1 MAKIVISEFM
11 DEATVAYLAAS
22 HEVIY
27 NPALVNDTAGLLKAL
42 DDADAIIVR
51 NCTQVNEAILNAG
64 KNLRVVGRLGVGLD
78 NIDMALCEAR
88 DVAVCPARGAND
100 ISVAEYVITA
110 ALVLLRQAWL
120 SADTVM
126 AGEWPRNQLIGR
138 EISGKQM
145 GLVGYG
151 SIARETASRALA
163 LGMAVSACDPYLPPE
178 DPAWAGVRRLDLE
191 PLLLE
196 ADVVSLH
203 VPLTD
208 DTRHMINAATLRR
221 MRPGAI
227 LINTARGGIVD
238 EAALVEA
245 LCSGQLGGAALDV
258 FEEEPLG
265 TERGT
270 LFRDVPNL
278 LLTPHI
284 GGVTVESNVRV
295 SRVTAD
301 SVLKYL

>member
-1 MAKIVISEFM
+1 MAKIVIGEFM
-11 DEATVAYLAAS
+11 DAAAVEYLAAS

-27 NPALVNDTAGLLKAL
+27 DPALVDDTTSLLKAL
-42 DDADAIIVR
+42 DGAAAIIVR
-51 NCTQVNEAILNAG
+51 NRTQVNEAMLNAG
-64 KNLRVVGRLGVGLD
+64 KDLRVVGRLGVGLD
-78 NIDMALCEAR
+78 NIDLDLCAAR
-88 DVAVCPARGAND
+88 GVAVCPARGAND

-110 ALVLLRQAWL
+110 ALILLRRAWL
-120 SADTVM
+120 CAAEMV
-126 AGEWPRNQLIGR
+126 AGEWPRNQLIGQ

-151 SIARETASRALA
+151 SIARETANRALA

-196 ADVVSLH
+196 SDVVSLH

-208 DTRHMINAATLRR
+208 DTRHMINAATLKSL
-221 MRPGAI
+221 RPGAI
-227 LINTARGGIVD
+227 LINAARGGIID
-238 EAALVEA
+238 ETALVAALR
-245 LCSGQLGGAALDV
+245 SGRLGGAALDV
-258 FEEEPLG
+258 FAEEPLG
-265 TERGT
+265 AERGA

-301 SVLKYL
+301 NVLKYL

>member
-1 MAKIVISEFM
+1 MAKIVIGEFM
-11 DEATVAYLAAS
+11 DAAAVKYLAAS

-27 NPALVNDTAGLLKAL
+27 DPALVDDTTSLLKAL
-42 DDADAIIVR
+42 DGAAAIIVR
-51 NCTQVNEAILNAG
+51 NRTRVNEAMLNAG
-64 KNLRVVGRLGVGLD
+64 KDLRVVGRLGVGLD
-78 NIDMALCEAR
+78 NIDLDLCAAR
-88 DVAVCPARGAND
+88 GVAVCPARGAND

-110 ALVLLRQAWL
+110 ALILLRRAWL
-120 SADTVM
+120 CAAEMV

-151 SIARETASRALA
+151 SIARETANRALA

-196 ADVVSLH
+196 SDVVSLH

-208 DTRHMINAATLRR
+208 DTRHMINAATLKSL
-221 MRPGAI
+221 RPGAI
-227 LINTARGGIVD
+227 LINAARGGIID
-238 EAALVEA
+238 ETALVAALR
-245 LCSGQLGGAALDV
+245 SGRLGGAALDV
-258 FEEEPLG
+258 FAEEPLG
-265 TERGT
+265 AERGA

-301 SVLKYL
+301 NVLKYL